1 MSREIN
7 PRVHIFVR
15 SVYLRDVPP
24 LRAAGAEQVFAGE
37 GEVAL
42 AMTESVLTGLGATPE
57 QIEHERQR
65 VHDKLFAPSAPV
77 DVKAS

>member
-1 MSREIN
+1 
-7 PRVHIFVR
+7 VHIFVR

-42 AMTESVLTGLGATPE
+42 AMTEAVLRRLGATAD
-57 QIEHERQR
+57 QIDRERDR
-65 VHDKLFAPSAPV
+65 VRAELLRLPV
-77 DVKAS
+77 Q